1 MGWRRSGFQ
10 ETERNSSL
18 TVNRNLLLKIHHN
31 DLHLQNGVRQVPQ
44 YVFGGRK
51 RKGKITYLYSNL
63 GKYVIVWKELI
74 KHSIC
79 YRLCR

>member
-18 TVNRNLLLKIHHN
+18 TVKRNLLLKIHHN
-31 DLHLQNGVRQVPQ
+31 DFHLQNGVWQVPQ

-51 RKGKITYLYSNL
+51 MKHIIMY
-63 GKYVIVWKELI
+63 YVLI
-74 KHSIC
+74 
-79 YRLCR
+79 LENML